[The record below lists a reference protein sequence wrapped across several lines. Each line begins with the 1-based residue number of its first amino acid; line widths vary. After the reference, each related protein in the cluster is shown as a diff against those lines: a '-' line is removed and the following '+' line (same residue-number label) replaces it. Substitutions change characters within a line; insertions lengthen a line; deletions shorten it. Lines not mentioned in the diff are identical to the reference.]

1 MNRTTASVIPLASL
15 SPGRLIGLYLAR
27 LFAYL
32 VRLETSCL
40 KAASPDDAQRVVSA
54 EAMVYGFIRLLAAA
68 QLESAGYTSFAHTM
82 RTQAALWNDTTVQTD
97 LRQATPADLIARV
110 KTIIANFER
119 AEALA
124 HLMACIIIC
133 AHGGAAADMRSPFVL
148 ASDGRANG
156 VRAKARPLSISYR
169 HTRQLPEPWPPP
181 PGSIQSAGVGRAQA
195 AGGADTPS
203 QTNVGS
209 TRITSGLDLTSP

>member
-68 QLESAGYTSFAHTM
+68 QLESAGYTLAAHAM
-82 RTQAALWNDTTVQTD
+82 RSQVAMRVEPAARTD
-97 LRQATPADLIARV
+97 SGQATPADLIARL
-110 KTIIANFER
+110 KTIIANFEQ

-124 HLMACIIIC
+124 HLLACIIVC
-133 AHGGAAADMRSPFVL
+133 THGGAAPDKPSPFVL
-148 ASDGRANG
+148 ASG
-156 VRAKARPLSISYR
+156 VRANSHPVMMSSR
-169 HTRQLPEPWPPP
+169 HTGPAPDPWPPP
-181 PGSIQSAGVGRAQA
+181 QLNTTAQKQ
-195 AGGADTPS
+195 P
-203 QTNVGS
+203 
-209 TRITSGLDLTSP
+209 

>member
-1 MNRTTASVIPLASL
+1 MNCTPASVIPLKSL
-15 SPGRLIGLYLAR
+15 SPCRLIGLYLAR
-27 LFAYL
+27 LLAYL
-32 VRLETSCL
+32 VRLETSCP
-40 KAASPDDAQRVVSA
+40 KAASPDDAQRVASA

-68 QLESAGYTSFAHTM
+68 QLESAGYTSSAHTM
-82 RTQAALWNDTTVQTD
+82 RTQAALWTDTTVQTD
-97 LRQATPADLIARV
+97 SGQATPADLIARV
-110 KTIIANFER
+110 KVIIANFER
-119 AEALA
+119 ADALA
-124 HLMACIIIC
+124 HLLACIIIC
-133 AHGGAAADMRSPFVL
+133 ARGGAAPETRGPFVL
-148 ASDGRANG
+148 ASN

-203 QTNVGS
+203 QTHVGS